1 MGCGASTPAGSGG
14 ADGAPLAASGAPGD
28 RKSVGRASARESNFR
43 GSLALERAP
52 ASDPNPGQRRAA
64 RPRAIH

>member
-28 RKSVGRASARESNFR
+28 RKSVGRASAGKSNFR
-43 GSLALERAP
+43 AAESTHGQAQEGDEQSGAG
-52 ASDPNPGQRRAA
+52 ASEVR
-64 RPRAIH
+64 